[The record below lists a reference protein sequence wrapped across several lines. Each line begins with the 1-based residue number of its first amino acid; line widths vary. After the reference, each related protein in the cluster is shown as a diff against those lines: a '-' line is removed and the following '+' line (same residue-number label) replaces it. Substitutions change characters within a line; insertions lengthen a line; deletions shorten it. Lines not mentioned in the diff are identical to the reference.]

1 MSRSRKLPAESAVV
15 VVDADGRV
23 VTWNGA
29 AERLLGR
36 SASSAIGRPCHE
48 MVGAR
53 DVFGNRLCHA
63 NCAVQVMARQGEP
76 VQAFQWTARAKAG
89 TSRVNISRRGTG
101 APGRY
106 ALVHVIDPEATLS
119 DQAVDAAAADAN
131 LSPRERE
138 VLAHVVAGLTSKEMA
153 AVLGIRVATVRN
165 HVQNLLEKLG
175 VHSKTEAAGLVLRQ
189 GFEPAATTAAVTH
202 RAAAESRLDRL
213 GLPRGA

>member
-23 VTWNGA
+23 MTWNAA

-76 VQAFQWTARAKAG
+76 VQAFQWTARAQNG
-89 TSRVNISRRGTG
+89 TSRVNVSRRGADG
-101 APGRY
+101 PGRY
-106 ALVHVIDPEATLS
+106 SLVHVIDPDASLS

-138 VLAHVVAGLTSKEMA
+138 VLAHVVAGLTSKQMA
-153 AVLGIRVATVRN
+153 QALGIRVATVRN

-175 VHSKTEAAGLVLRQ
+175 VHSKTEATGLVLRQ
-189 GFEPAATTAAVTH
+189 GFEPAAAKTASMAPP
-202 RAAAESRLDRL
+202 DRL
-213 GLPRGA
+213 RLLRGA

>member
-23 VTWNGA
+23 VTWNAA

-48 MVGAR
+48 MVAAR

-76 VQAFQWTARAKAG
+76 VQAFQWTARSQAG
-89 TSRVNISRRGTG
+89 TSRVSVSRRGAG
-101 APGRY
+101 APGSY
-106 ALVHVIDPEATLS
+106 ALVHVIDPDSTLS
-119 DQAVDAAAADAN
+119 DQAVDAAAAAAN
-131 LSPRERE
+131 LSSRERE
-138 VLAHVVAGLTSKEMA
+138 VLAHVVAGLTSKQMA

-189 GFEPAATTAAVTH
+189 GFEPAADKAASK
-202 RAAAESRLDRL
+202 AGLDRL
-213 GLPRGA
+213 RLPRGA